1 MLANQSMATKI
12 TKSVL
17 IIDDEEMIL
26 ELLVKGFKM
35 YGLKVFEA
43 NDGNEGWKI
52 FEKEH
57 VDIVLTDIRMPGLDG
72 IELSLRIRNQSPN
85 IIIALMTG
93 SDGDV
98 ATELLNDGT
107 VNYLFKKPFALS
119 YVCKS
124 LVTAAQMA

>member
-1 MLANQSMATKI
+1 VVAPKEIDSDNTQ
-12 TKSVL
+12 SVL
-17 IIDDEEMIL
+17 IIDDDEMIL
-26 ELLVKGFKM
+26 ELIAEGFKM
-35 YGLKVFEA
+35 YGLKVFKA
-43 NDGNEGWKI
+43 DNGIEGWKI

-57 VDIVLTDIRMPGLDG
+57 IDIVLTDVRMPGLNG